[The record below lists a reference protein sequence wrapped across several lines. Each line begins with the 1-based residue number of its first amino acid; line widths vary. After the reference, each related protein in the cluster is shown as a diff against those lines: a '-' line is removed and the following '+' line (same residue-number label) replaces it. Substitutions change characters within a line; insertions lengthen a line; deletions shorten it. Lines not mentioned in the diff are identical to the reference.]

1 MDNDHTLLHVSFFV
15 EELHINGLKAYHYWS
30 IDFAD
35 NWDMMDFDKIQA
47 DKEVDI
53 KAD

>member
-1 MDNDHTLLHVSFFV
+1 MNFFV
-15 EELHINGLKAYHYWS
+15 EELHTNGLEAYHCWS

-35 NWDMMDFDKIQA
+35 NWDMMDFDKILV

-53 KAD
+53 KAS